1 VREMCGRKRIVS
13 ARDQRRTLQR
23 RRDHQGN
30 KITKLFQKSKHA
42 FALYKLNHPTLLSLS
57 LSLYTNEIEPK
68 LPKEEE
74 EDEEDEEDGHA
85 RCFQSTRERFHS
97 RHCITYLMIV
107 LIALD
112 DGHEKRCDKESL
124 GYCNDRER

>member
-1 VREMCGRKRIVS
+1 MEENVSLALATSAGRCKDAETTRETRSRNCFKNQNTLSLFINLTI
-13 ARDQRRTLQR
+13 QRC
-23 RRDHQGN
+23 
-30 KITKLFQKSKHA
+30 
-42 FALYKLNHPTLLSLS
+42 SLS